1 MVATWPSRLNAGLG
15 SLVVTVGAWLAW
27 DQLSIPGAGL
37 VMASVAAF
45 LLWRG
50 HTTGLVWAWSTLLLG
65 VECFAWPII
74 TMVRIQ
80 SAAAQPSDEQMAT
93 ILSAVLM
100 GLFSAVFWIAFS
112 YGLFKRAG
120 GEQSVSSPESP
131 GKSSRQSPPTAPIHP
146 RKKR

>member
-1 MVATWPSRLNAGLG
+1 MASIWTLRLNVGLG
-15 SLVVTVGAWLAW
+15 SLVVAVGAWLAW
-27 DQLSIPGAGL
+27 DQLSIPGTGL
-37 VMASVAAF
+37 VMASLAAF

-65 VECFAWPII
+65 IECFAWPIT

-80 SAAAQPSDEQMAT
+80 SAAAQPSDEQMGT

-112 YGLFKRAG
+112 YGLFKRAK
-120 GEQSVSSPESP
+120 GEQSVPLPESA
-131 GKSSRQSPPTAPIHP
+131 GKSLRQSPPTAPTRP

>member
-1 MVATWPSRLNAGLG
+1 MAAIWTPQLNAGLG
-15 SLVVTVGAWLAW
+15 SLVVAVGAWLAW

-37 VMASVAAF
+37 VMAVVTAF

-50 HTTGLVWAWSTLLLG
+50 HTIGLVWAWSTLLLG

-74 TMVRIQ
+74 TMVQIR
-80 SAAAQPSDEQMAT
+80 SATVQPSDKQMGT

-120 GEQSVSSPESP
+120 RGETGPQPESAGKLPEPSSPIT
-131 GKSSRQSPPTAPIHP
+131 SSRP
-146 RKKR
+146 RK

>member
-1 MVATWPSRLNAGLG
+1 MAFIWSLRLNAGFG
-15 SLVVTVGAWLAW
+15 SLVVAVGAWLAW
-27 DQLSIPGAGL
+27 DQLSILGAAI
-37 VMASVAAF
+37 VMAAVAAF
-45 LLWRG
+45 LLWHG

-65 VECFAWPII
+65 VECFAWPVI
-74 TMVRIQ
+74 TMVRFR
-80 SAAAQPSDEQMAT
+80 SATAQPSDEQMGT

-120 GEQSVSSPESP
+120 GERSVPFPESAEQP
-131 GKSSRQSPPTAPIHP
+131 SQQSPPTASARP

>member
-1 MVATWPSRLNAGLG
+1 MVAIGVHQLNAVLG
-15 SLVVTVGAWLAW
+15 SLVVAVGAWLAW
-27 DQLSIPGAGL
+27 DQLSIIGAGL
-37 VMASVAAF
+37 VMATVMAF

-50 HTTGLVWAWSTLLLG
+50 STTSLVWAWSTLFLG
-65 VECFAWPII
+65 IECFVWPVI
-74 TMVRIQ
+74 TMVQIR
-80 SAAAQPSDEQMAT
+80 SSTAQPSDEQMGT

-120 GEQSVSSPESP
+120 GAGPNFEPAAVV
-131 GKSSRQSPPTAPIHP
+131 KSSQPSLPITSSRP